1 MEFRALRES
10 RDMARVQA
18 DPSDEALL
26 RRIARRDETAF
37 HVAYRRH
44 SPAVMAVSYRFLG
57 DRESAGEVTQQTF
70 LRLWDRAASLDAR
83 MGRLRPWLVLVA
95 RNMAIDIGRRRRLHS
110 AAFERLVG
118 SVPTGQDVAD
128 TVVDRIEMCDAR
140 DLLDLLGEDQRRI
153 VELAYF
159 GELTQTEIATML
171 EVPLGTVKSR
181 LRLAL
186 QHLREHVRA
195 IGWESK

>member
-1 MEFRALRES
+1 MVRAQS
-10 RDMARVQA
+10 

-44 SPAVMAVSYRFLG
+44 SHAVMAVSYRFLG
-57 DRESAGEVTQQTF
+57 DRESAAEVTQQTF
-70 LRLWDRAASLDAR
+70 LRLWDRAPSVGAR
-83 MGRLRPWLVLVA
+83 TGRLRPWLVIVA
-95 RNMAIDIGRRRRLHS
+95 RNMAIDIGRRRRLHAVS
-110 AAFERLVG
+110 FDRLLA
-118 SVPTGQDVAD
+118 SVPTGPDVAD
-128 TVVDRIEMCDAR
+128 SVIERIETRDAR
-140 DLLDLLGEDQRRI
+140 DLLAVLGEDQRRI

-159 GELTQTEIATML
+159 GELTQTEIATVL
-171 EVPLGTVKSR
+171 EIPLGTVKSR

-186 QHLREHVRA
+186 QRLRDHVRA